1 MGEVNPKIINVAMK
15 SNDALIIEIQQTL
28 EVLNFANPFFL
39 LLNINGKII
48 GAGDAYKK
56 LLPNLKELDDF
67 SEHFFW
73 EKGLSTPRLDKALS
87 NQVLHTRL
95 KNDSYDVSIR
105 NTSFGVLILNTQGD
119 SNAASERIQTKKTAA
134 LPGENPN
141 PVLRFSNKLE
151 LLYANKAAEKGF
163 LTDFQIHSDGVKDYD
178 LKINLLNCLKRN
190 VPSLKIFLSRAGKNY
205 MISIVNVI
213 DKGYLNIYANDISLF
228 ITQVE
233 EKEEELRR
241 LMITNDEQR
250 NFYEYIL
257 NNLPSDIAV
266 FSPEHKY
273 LFINPQAI
281 KDKETREFMIGKDDF
296 DYCNLKG
303 IPTDSAK
310 FRRAAFSKV
319 ITEKKEIE
327 WEDELLDLAGNR
339 KVVLRKLAPVFD
351 IDEQLRYVVGY
362 GIDITAIKLSKDILQ
377 KNNLFQATLMDLATK
392 YINLPIEKMDVT
404 INESLQQI
412 GNFVHVD
419 RVYIFTY
426 DHKSKTA
433 SNTYEWCSEG
443 IGPQID
449 NLQFIPFSSIP
460 FWIETHAKGD
470 EIIIE
475 KTTELPDGTVKEMLL
490 EQDIKSVFALPLMKG
505 NKCIGFV
512 GFDAVLNY
520 RIFYED
526 EKDLLR
532 LFGKMLVNLEIQT
545 NFLKQISAKTEEIQN
560 MNTDLELIVAEKTK
574 RNIELSK
581 SITDQEKLVTIGE
594 IASGIAHDLNTPL
607 GAIKIGAESIRY
619 TLSELLKNI
628 IWKCSEEQIKFA
640 CERSA
645 QKQGELFLG
654 GLQLRREIKEFED
667 YLSLNFPA
675 LKAESNE
682 IAGLFVKSRISLS
695 ETKFIKQCME
705 TENRKAFLLLIYHTQ
720 LNRNFIDTILSSS
733 ERGAK
738 VVQDLRSF
746 IKEPQNTSKGMVN
759 LRENIATVLTI
770 FNYELKRNIDVE
782 FTVPDSLSLLG
793 FDIKLFQLWSN
804 IIKNAIEA
812 MDDKKE
818 RGKLKINGKKTKKG
832 IELSI
837 ENNGPLIPEQI
848 QQKIF
853 EKYFTTKS
861 GQNGSGLGLSIVKNV
876 LVMHNATISLNST
889 SASTTFTIFFNE

>member
-1 MGEVNPKIINVAMK
+1 M
-15 SNDALIIEIQQTL
+15 
-28 EVLNFANPFFL
+28 
-39 LLNINGKII
+39 
-48 GAGDAYKK
+48 
-56 LLPNLKELDDF
+56 
-67 SEHFFW
+67 
-73 EKGLSTPRLDKALS
+73 STPRLDKALS

-95 KNDSYDVSIR
+95 KNDAYDVSIR

-119 SNAASERIQTKKTAA
+119 SNAASERIKTKKTAA
-134 LPGENPN
+134 LPHENPN

-151 LLYANKAAEKGF
+151 LLYANKAAEQGF

-205 MISIVNVI
+205 MISIINVI
-213 DKGYLNIYANDISLF
+213 DQGYLNIYANDISLF

-241 LMITNDEQR
+241 LTITNDEQR

-281 KDKETREFMIGKDDF
+281 KDKDTREFMIGKDDF

-319 ITEKKEIE
+319 KESNKEIE
-327 WEDELLDLAGNR
+327 WEDELFDLAGNR

-377 KNNLFQATLMDLATK
+377 KNNLFQAALMDMATK

-404 INESLQQI
+404 INESLSQL

-426 DHKSKTA
+426 DPKSKTA
-433 SNTYEWCSEG
+433 SNTYEWCAEG

-520 RIFYED
+520 RVFYED

-560 MNTDLELIVAEKTK
+560 INTDLELIVAEKTK

-619 TLSELLKNI
+619 TTSELLKNI
-628 IWKCSEEQIKFA
+628 VWKCSEAQIKFA

-654 GLQLRREIKEFED
+654 GLQLRREIKQFED

-705 TENRKAFLLLIYHTQ
+705 TENRKDFLLLIYHTQ
-720 LNRNFIDTILSSS
+720 LNRNFIETILSSS

-818 RGKLKINGKKTKKG
+818 RGQLKINGKKTKNG
-832 IELSI
+832 IEISI

-876 LVMHNATISLNST
+876 LSMHNATISLNST
-889 SASTTFTIFFNE
+889 SVSTTFTIFFNDKL

>member
-1 MGEVNPKIINVAMK
+1 MK
-15 SNDALIIEIQQTL
+15 SNDDLNIELQQTL

-39 LLNINGKII
+39 LLNINGKLI
-48 GAGDAYKK
+48 GVGDAFKK

-95 KNDSYDVSIR
+95 KNDAYDVSIR

-119 SNAASERIQTKKTAA
+119 SNAASERIKTKKTAA
-134 LPGENPN
+134 LPHENPN

-151 LLYANKAAEKGF
+151 LLYANKAAEQGF

-205 MISIVNVI
+205 MISIINVI
-213 DKGYLNIYANDISLF
+213 DQGYLNIYANDISLF

-241 LMITNDEQR
+241 LTITNDEQR

-319 ITEKKEIE
+319 KESNKEIE
-327 WEDELLDLAGNR
+327 WEDELFDLAGNR

-377 KNNLFQATLMDLATK
+377 KNNLFQATLMDMATK

-404 INESLQQI
+404 INESLSQL

-433 SNTYEWCSEG
+433 SNTYEWCAEG

-545 NFLKQISAKTEEIQN
+545 NYLKQISAKTEEIQN
-560 MNTDLELIVAEKTK
+560 IN
-574 RNIELSK
+574 
-581 SITDQEKLVTIGE
+581 
-594 IASGIAHDLNTPL
+594 
-607 GAIKIGAESIRY
+607 
-619 TLSELLKNI
+619 KN
-628 IWKCSEEQIKFA
+628 
-640 CERSA
+640 
-645 QKQGELFLG
+645 
-654 GLQLRREIKEFED
+654 
-667 YLSLNFPA
+667 
-675 LKAESNE
+675 
-682 IAGLFVKSRISLS
+682 
-695 ETKFIKQCME
+695 
-705 TENRKAFLLLIYHTQ
+705 
-720 LNRNFIDTILSSS
+720 
-733 ERGAK
+733 
-738 VVQDLRSF
+738 
-746 IKEPQNTSKGMVN
+746 
-759 LRENIATVLTI
+759 
-770 FNYELKRNIDVE
+770 
-782 FTVPDSLSLLG
+782 
-793 FDIKLFQLWSN
+793 
-804 IIKNAIEA
+804 
-812 MDDKKE
+812 
-818 RGKLKINGKKTKKG
+818 
-832 IELSI
+832 
-837 ENNGPLIPEQI
+837 
-848 QQKIF
+848 
-853 EKYFTTKS
+853 
-861 GQNGSGLGLSIVKNV
+861 
-876 LVMHNATISLNST
+876 
-889 SASTTFTIFFNE
+889 

>member
-1 MGEVNPKIINVAMK
+1 MK
-15 SNDALIIEIQQTL
+15 SNDALNIELQRTL
-28 EVLNFANPFFL
+28 EVLNFANPFYL
-39 LLNINGKII
+39 LLNVNGKII
-48 GAGDAYKK
+48 GVGDAYKK
-56 LLPNLKELDDF
+56 LLPKLKALDDF

-95 KNDSYDVSIR
+95 KNDAYDVSIR

-119 SNAASERIQTKKTAA
+119 SNAASERIKTKKTAA
-134 LPGENPN
+134 LPHENPN

-151 LLYANKAAEKGF
+151 LLYANKAAEQGF

-205 MISIVNVI
+205 MISIINVI
-213 DKGYLNIYANDISLF
+213 DQGYLNIYANDISLF

-241 LMITNDEQR
+241 LTITNDEQR

-310 FRRAAFSKV
+310 FRRAAFNKV
-319 ITEKKEIE
+319 KEGNKEIE
-327 WEDELLDLAGNR
+327 WEDELFDLAGNR

-351 IDEQLRYVVGY
+351 IEEQLRYVVGY

-377 KNNLFQATLMDLATK
+377 KNNLFQATLMDMATK

-404 INESLQQI
+404 INESLSQL

-433 SNTYEWCSEG
+433 SNTYEWCADG
-443 IGPQID
+443 VGPQID

-520 RIFYED
+520 RVFYED

-532 LFGKMLVNLEIQT
+532 LFGQMLVNVETQANYI
-545 NFLKQISAKTEEIQN
+545 KQINESTTEIHN
-560 MNTDLELIVAEKTK
+560 INTDLELIVAEKTK
-574 RNIELSK
+574 RNTELSK
-581 SITDQEKLVTIGE
+581 SISDQEKLVTIGE

-607 GAIKIGAESIRY
+607 GAIKIGAESLRY
-619 TLSELLKNI
+619 TISELFNNVVP
-628 IWKCSEEQIKFA
+628 KCTPEQIHFA
-640 CERSA
+640 CERA
-645 QKQGELFLG
+645 FLKQGELFVG
-654 GLQLRREIKEFED
+654 GLRQRKEMREFEA
-667 YLSLNFPA
+667 YLSENFPE
-675 LKAESNE
+675 LSHESNE
-682 IAGLFVKSRISLS
+682 VASMMVKSRIELS
-695 ETKFIKQCME
+695 EINVIKE
-705 TENRKAFLLLIYHTQ
+705 IIESDNRKEFLSLIYNVQ
-720 LNRNFIDTILSSS
+720 LNRNFIETILSSS
-733 ERGAK
+733 ERAAK
-738 VVQDLRSF
+738 VVQDMRSF
-746 IKEPQNTSKGMVN
+746 IKNPKNQKKSLVN
-759 LRENIATVLTI
+759 LKENISTVLNI
-770 FNYELKRNIDVE
+770 FNYELKRNVDVQLN
-782 FTVPDSLSLLG
+782 VPDEIMIFG
-793 FDIKLFQLWSN
+793 VDIKLFQLWSN
-804 IIKNAIEA
+804 LIKNAIES
-812 MDDKKE
+812 MDERKE
-818 RGKLKINGKKTKKG
+818 RG
-832 IELSI
+832 ELIITAKEKNNSI
-837 ENNGPLIPEQI
+837 HVNVQNNGPEIPVEI
-848 QQKIF
+848 QKNIF
-853 EKYFTTKS
+853 EKFFTTKAER
-861 GQNGSGLGLSIVKNV
+861 NGSGLGLSIVKNV
-876 LVMHNATISLNST
+876 VEAHNATISVSSIPGST
-889 SASTTFTIFFNE
+889 VFKITFKQTE

>member
-1 MGEVNPKIINVAMK
+1 MK
-15 SNDALIIEIQQTL
+15 SNDDLNIELQRTL

-39 LLNINGKII
+39 LLNVNGKII
-48 GAGDAYKK
+48 GVGDAYKK
-56 LLPNLKELDDF
+56 LLPKLKALDDF

-95 KNDSYDVSIR
+95 KNDAYDVSIR
-105 NTSFGVLILNTQGD
+105 NTSFGVLILNTQGN

-134 LPGENPN
+134 LPRENPN

-151 LLYANKAAEKGF
+151 LLYANKAAEQGF

-213 DKGYLNIYANDISLF
+213 DQGYLNIYANDISLF

-241 LMITNDEQR
+241 LTITNDEQR

-319 ITEKKEIE
+319 KEGNKEIE
-327 WEDELLDLAGNR
+327 WEDELFDLAGNR

-404 INESLQQI
+404 INESLEQI

-433 SNTYEWCSEG
+433 SNTYEWCAEG

-490 EQDIKSVFALPLMKG
+490 EQDIKSVFALPLMQG

-520 RIFYED
+520 RVFYED

-560 MNTDLELIVAEKTK
+560 INTDLELIVAEKTK

-619 TLSELLKNI
+619 TSSELLKNI
-628 IWKCSEEQIKFA
+628 VWKCSEEQIKFA

-667 YLSLNFPA
+667 YLSLNFPEF
-675 LKAESNE
+675 KAESNE

-705 TENRKAFLLLIYHTQ
+705 TVNRKDFLLLIYYTQ
-720 LNRNFIDTILSSS
+720 LNRNFIETILSSS

-889 SASTTFTIFFNE
+889 SVSTTFTIFFNA

>member
-1 MGEVNPKIINVAMK
+1 MK
-15 SNDALIIEIQQTL
+15 SNDALNIELQQTL

-87 NQVLHTRL
+87 NQVLHTHL
-95 KNDSYDVSIR
+95 KNDAYDVSIR
-105 NTSFGVLILNTQGD
+105 NTSFGVLILNSQGE

-281 KDKETREFMIGKDDF
+281 KDKDTRQFMIGKDDF
-296 DYCNLKG
+296 DYCKLKG

-319 ITEKKEIE
+319 IESNKEIE
-327 WEDELLDLAGNR
+327 WEDELFDLAGNR

-392 YINLPIEKMDVT
+392 YINLPVEKMDVT
-404 INESLQQI
+404 INESLEQI

-426 DHKSKTA
+426 DHKTKTA
-433 SNTYEWCSEG
+433 SNTYEWCAEG

-619 TLSELLKNI
+619 TTNELLKNI
-628 IWKCSEEQIKFA
+628 VWKCSEEQIKFA

-705 TENRKAFLLLIYHTQ
+705 TENRKDFLLLIYHTQ

-889 SASTTFTIFFNE
+889 SVSTTFTIFFNE

>member
-1 MGEVNPKIINVAMK
+1 MK
-15 SNDALIIEIQQTL
+15 SNDALNSELQQMT

-95 KNDSYDVSIR
+95 KNDAYDVSIR
-105 NTSFGVLILNTQGD
+105 NTSFGVLILNMQGD

-190 VPSLKIFLSRAGKNY
+190 DPSLKIFLSRAGKNY
-205 MISIVNVI
+205 MISIINII
-213 DKGYLNIYANDISLF
+213 DQGYLNIYANDISLF

-241 LMITNDEQR
+241 LTITNDEQR

-319 ITEKKEIE
+319 IREKKEIE
-327 WEDELLDLAGNR
+327 WEDELFDLAGNR

-392 YINLPIEKMDVT
+392 YINLPVEKMDVT
-404 INESLQQI
+404 INESLEQI

-433 SNTYEWCSEG
+433 SNTYEWCAEG

-619 TLSELLKNI
+619 TTSELLKNI
-628 IWKCSEEQIKFA
+628 VWKCSEEQIKFA

-705 TENRKAFLLLIYHTQ
+705 TENRKDFLLLIYHTQ
-720 LNRNFIDTILSSS
+720 LNRNFIETILSSS

-861 GQNGSGLGLSIVKNV
+861 GQNGSGLGLSIVQNV

-889 SASTTFTIFFNE
+889 SVSTTFTIFFNE

>member
-1 MGEVNPKIINVAMK
+1 MK
-15 SNDALIIEIQQTL
+15 SNDALNIELQQTL

-95 KNDSYDVSIR
+95 KNDAYDVLIR

-151 LLYANKAAEKGF
+151 LLYANKAAEQEF

-339 KVVLRKLAPVFD
+339 KVVLRKMAPVFD

-404 INESLQQI
+404 INESLSQL

-433 SNTYEWCSEG
+433 SNTYEWCAEG

-667 YLSLNFPA
+667 YLLLNFPA

-705 TENRKAFLLLIYHTQ
+705 TENRKDFLLLIYHIQ
-720 LNRNFIDTILSSS
+720 LNRNFIETILSSS

-889 SASTTFTIFFNE
+889 SVSTTFTIFFNE

>member
-1 MGEVNPKIINVAMK
+1 MK
-15 SNDALIIEIQQTL
+15 SNDALNIELQQTL

>member
-1 MGEVNPKIINVAMK
+1 MK
-15 SNDALIIEIQQTL
+15 SNDALNIELQRTL
-28 EVLNFANPFFL
+28 EVLNFANPFYL
-39 LLNINGKII
+39 LLNVNGKII
-48 GAGDAYKK
+48 GVGDAYKK
-56 LLPNLKELDDF
+56 LLPKLKALDDF

-95 KNDSYDVSIR
+95 KNDAYDVSIR

-119 SNAASERIQTKKTAA
+119 SNAASERIKTKKTAA
-134 LPGENPN
+134 LPHENPN

-151 LLYANKAAEKGF
+151 LLYANKAAEQGF

-205 MISIVNVI
+205 MISIINVI
-213 DKGYLNIYANDISLF
+213 DQGYLNIYANDISLF

-241 LMITNDEQR
+241 LTITNDEQR

-339 KVVLRKLAPVFD
+339 KVVLRKMAPVFD

-377 KNNLFQATLMDLATK
+377 QNNLFQATLMDLATK

-404 INESLQQI
+404 INESLSQL

-433 SNTYEWCSEG
+433 SNTYEWCAEG

-512 GFDAVLNY
+512 GFDAVINY
-520 RIFYED
+520 RVFYED

-560 MNTDLELIVAEKTK
+560 INTDLELIVAEKTK

-705 TENRKAFLLLIYHTQ
+705 TENRKDFLLLIYHTQ

-876 LVMHNATISLNST
+876 LSMHNATISLNST
-889 SASTTFTIFFNE
+889 SVSTTFTIFFNE

>member
-1 MGEVNPKIINVAMK
+1 
-15 SNDALIIEIQQTL
+15 
-28 EVLNFANPFFL
+28 
-39 LLNINGKII
+39 
-48 GAGDAYKK
+48 
-56 LLPNLKELDDF
+56 
-67 SEHFFW
+67 
-73 EKGLSTPRLDKALS
+73 
-87 NQVLHTRL
+87 
-95 KNDSYDVSIR
+95 
-105 NTSFGVLILNTQGD
+105 
-119 SNAASERIQTKKTAA
+119 
-134 LPGENPN
+134 
-141 PVLRFSNKLE
+141 
-151 LLYANKAAEKGF
+151 
-163 LTDFQIHSDGVKDYD
+163 
-178 LKINLLNCLKRN
+178 
-190 VPSLKIFLSRAGKNY
+190 
-205 MISIVNVI
+205 
-213 DKGYLNIYANDISLF
+213 
-228 ITQVE
+228 
-233 EKEEELRR
+233 
-241 LMITNDEQR
+241 
-250 NFYEYIL
+250 
-257 NNLPSDIAV
+257 
-266 FSPEHKY
+266 
-273 LFINPQAI
+273 
-281 KDKETREFMIGKDDF
+281 
-296 DYCNLKG
+296 
-303 IPTDSAK
+303 
-310 FRRAAFSKV
+310 
-319 ITEKKEIE
+319 
-327 WEDELLDLAGNR
+327 
-339 KVVLRKLAPVFD
+339 
-351 IDEQLRYVVGY
+351 
-362 GIDITAIKLSKDILQ
+362 
-377 KNNLFQATLMDLATK
+377 
-392 YINLPIEKMDVT
+392 
-404 INESLQQI
+404 
-412 GNFVHVD
+412 
-419 RVYIFTY
+419 
-426 DHKSKTA
+426 
-433 SNTYEWCSEG
+433 
-443 IGPQID
+443 
-449 NLQFIPFSSIP
+449 
-460 FWIETHAKGD
+460 
-470 EIIIE
+470 
-475 KTTELPDGTVKEMLL
+475 
-490 EQDIKSVFALPLMKG
+490 
-505 NKCIGFV
+505 
-512 GFDAVLNY
+512 
-520 RIFYED
+520 
-526 EKDLLR
+526 
-532 LFGKMLVNLEIQT
+532 
-545 NFLKQISAKTEEIQN
+545 
-560 MNTDLELIVAEKTK
+560 LELIVAEKTK

-705 TENRKAFLLLIYHTQ
+705 TENRKDFLLLIYHTQ

>member
-1 MGEVNPKIINVAMK
+1 MK
-15 SNDALIIEIQQTL
+15 SNDALNIELQRTL
-28 EVLNFANPFFL
+28 EVLNFANPFYL
-39 LLNINGKII
+39 LLNVNGKII
-48 GAGDAYKK
+48 GVGDAYKK
-56 LLPNLKELDDF
+56 LLPKLKALDDF

-95 KNDSYDVSIR
+95 KNDAYDVSIR

-119 SNAASERIQTKKTAA
+119 SNAASERIKTKKTAA
-134 LPGENPN
+134 LPHENPN

-151 LLYANKAAEKGF
+151 LLYANKAAEQGF

-205 MISIVNVI
+205 MISIINVI
-213 DKGYLNIYANDISLF
+213 DQGYLNIYANDISLF

-241 LMITNDEQR
+241 LTITNDEQR

-310 FRRAAFSKV
+310 FRRAAFNKV
-319 ITEKKEIE
+319 KEGNKEIE
-327 WEDELLDLAGNR
+327 WEDELFDLAGNR

-377 KNNLFQATLMDLATK
+377 KNNLFQATLMDMATK

-404 INESLQQI
+404 INESLSQL

-433 SNTYEWCSEG
+433 SNTYEWCADG
-443 IGPQID
+443 VGPQID

-512 GFDAVLNY
+512 GFDAVINY
-520 RIFYED
+520 RVFYED

-532 LFGKMLVNLEIQT
+532 LFGIMLVNLEIQT

-619 TLSELLKNI
+619 TTSELLKNI
-628 IWKCSEEQIKFA
+628 VWKCSEEQIKFA

-667 YLSLNFPA
+667 YLSLNFPEF
-675 LKAESNE
+675 KAESNE

-695 ETKFIKQCME
+695 ETQLIKQCME
-705 TENRKAFLLLIYHTQ
+705 TVNRKDFLLLIYHIQ

-818 RGKLKINGKKTKKG
+818 RGKLIINGKKTKKG

-837 ENNGPLIPEQI
+837 ENNGPLIPEKI

-876 LVMHNATISLNST
+876 LSMHNATISLNST
-889 SASTTFTIFFNE
+889 SVSTTFTIFFNE

>member
-1 MGEVNPKIINVAMK
+1 MK
-15 SNDALIIEIQQTL
+15 SNDDLNIELQRTL
-28 EVLNFANPFFL
+28 EVLNFANPFYL
-39 LLNINGKII
+39 LLNVNGKII
-48 GAGDAYKK
+48 GVGDAFKK

-95 KNDSYDVSIR
+95 KNDAYDVSIR

-119 SNAASERIQTKKTAA
+119 SNAASERIKTKKTAA
-134 LPGENPN
+134 LPHENPN

-151 LLYANKAAEKGF
+151 LLYANKAAEQGF

-205 MISIVNVI
+205 MISIINVI
-213 DKGYLNIYANDISLF
+213 DQGYLNIYANDISLF

-241 LMITNDEQR
+241 LTITNDEQR

-310 FRRAAFSKV
+310 FRRAAFNKV
-319 ITEKKEIE
+319 KEGNKEIE
-327 WEDELLDLAGNR
+327 WEDELFDLAGNR

-377 KNNLFQATLMDLATK
+377 KNNLFQATLMDMATK

-404 INESLQQI
+404 INESLSQL

-433 SNTYEWCSEG
+433 SNTYEWCADG
-443 IGPQID
+443 VGPQID

-512 GFDAVLNY
+512 GFDAVINY
-520 RIFYED
+520 RVFYED

-532 LFGKMLVNLEIQT
+532 LFGIMLVNLEIQT
-545 NFLKQISAKTEEIQN
+545 NFLKQISAKTKEIQN
-560 MNTDLELIVAEKTK
+560 INTDLELIVAEKTK

-628 IWKCSEEQIKFA
+628 VWKCTEEQIKFA

-667 YLSLNFPA
+667 YLSLNFPEF
-675 LKAESNE
+675 KAESTE

-695 ETKFIKQCME
+695 ETQLIKQCME
-705 TENRKAFLLLIYHTQ
+705 TVNRKDFLLLIYHIQ

-759 LRENIATVLTI
+759 LRENITTVLTI

-818 RGKLKINGKKTKKG
+818 RGKLIINGKKTKK
-832 IELSI
+832 
-837 ENNGPLIPEQI
+837 
-848 QQKIF
+848 
-853 EKYFTTKS
+853 
-861 GQNGSGLGLSIVKNV
+861 
-876 LVMHNATISLNST
+876 
-889 SASTTFTIFFNE
+889 

>member
-15 SNDALIIEIQQTL
+15 SNDALNIELQQTL

-39 LLNINGKII
+39 LLNVKGKLI
-48 GAGDAYKK
+48 GIGDAYKK

-67 SEHFFW
+67 SDHFFW

-95 KNDSYDVSIR
+95 KNDAYDVLIR

-151 LLYANKAAEKGF
+151 LLYANKAAEQEF

-213 DKGYLNIYANDISLF
+213 EKGYLNIYANDISLF

-241 LMITNDEQR
+241 LTITNDEQR

-327 WEDELLDLAGNR
+327 WEDELLDFAGNR
-339 KVVLRKLAPVFD
+339 KVILRKMAPVFD

-404 INESLQQI
+404 INESLSQL

-433 SNTYEWCSEG
+433 SNTYEWCAEG

-475 KTTELPDGTVKEMLL
+475 KTTQLPDGTVKEMLL

-560 MNTDLELIVAEKTK
+560 MNTD
-574 RNIELSK
+574 
-581 SITDQEKLVTIGE
+581 
-594 IASGIAHDLNTPL
+594 
-607 GAIKIGAESIRY
+607 
-619 TLSELLKNI
+619 
-628 IWKCSEEQIKFA
+628 
-640 CERSA
+640 
-645 QKQGELFLG
+645 
-654 GLQLRREIKEFED
+654 
-667 YLSLNFPA
+667 
-675 LKAESNE
+675 
-682 IAGLFVKSRISLS
+682 
-695 ETKFIKQCME
+695 
-705 TENRKAFLLLIYHTQ
+705 
-720 LNRNFIDTILSSS
+720 
-733 ERGAK
+733 
-738 VVQDLRSF
+738 
-746 IKEPQNTSKGMVN
+746 
-759 LRENIATVLTI
+759 
-770 FNYELKRNIDVE
+770 
-782 FTVPDSLSLLG
+782 
-793 FDIKLFQLWSN
+793 
-804 IIKNAIEA
+804 
-812 MDDKKE
+812 
-818 RGKLKINGKKTKKG
+818 
-832 IELSI
+832 
-837 ENNGPLIPEQI
+837 
-848 QQKIF
+848 
-853 EKYFTTKS
+853 
-861 GQNGSGLGLSIVKNV
+861 
-876 LVMHNATISLNST
+876 
-889 SASTTFTIFFNE
+889 

>member
-1 MGEVNPKIINVAMK
+1 VGEVNPKIINVAMK

-39 LLNINGKII
+39 LLNVKGKLI
-48 GAGDAYKK
+48 GIGDAYKK

-67 SEHFFW
+67 SDHFFW

-87 NQVLHTRL
+87 NQVLHTHI
-95 KNDSYDVSIR
+95 KNDAYDVSIR

-151 LLYANKAAEKGF
+151 LLYANKAAEQEF

-213 DKGYLNIYANDISLF
+213 EKGYLNIYANDISLF

-241 LMITNDEQR
+241 LTITNDEQR

-281 KDKETREFMIGKDDF
+281 KDKDTREFMIGKDDF

-319 ITEKKEIE
+319 KEGNKEIE
-327 WEDELLDLAGNR
+327 WEDELLDFAGNR
-339 KVVLRKLAPVFD
+339 KVILRKMAPVFD

-362 GIDITAIKLSKDILQ
+362 GIDITAIKLSQDILQ

-404 INESLQQI
+404 INESLSQL

-433 SNTYEWCSEG
+433 SNTYEWCAEG

-512 GFDAVLNY
+512 GFDAVLDY
-520 RIFYED
+520 RSFYED

-619 TLSELLKNI
+619 TTSELLKNI
-628 IWKCSEEQIKFA
+628 VWKCSEEQIKFA

-675 LKAESNE
+675 LKAESSA
-682 IAGLFVKSRISLS
+682 IAGLFVKSRISIS

-705 TENRKAFLLLIYHTQ
+705 TENRKDFLLLIYHTQ
-720 LNRNFIDTILSSS
+720 LNRNFIETILSSS

-889 SASTTFTIFFNE
+889 SVSTTFTIFFNE

>member
-1 MGEVNPKIINVAMK
+1 MK
-15 SNDALIIEIQQTL
+15 SNDALNIELQRTL
-28 EVLNFANPFFL
+28 EVLNFANPFYL
-39 LLNINGKII
+39 LLNVNGKII
-48 GAGDAYKK
+48 GVGDAYKK
-56 LLPNLKELDDF
+56 LLPKLKALDDF

-95 KNDSYDVSIR
+95 KNDAYDVSIR

-119 SNAASERIQTKKTAA
+119 SNAASERIKTKKTAA
-134 LPGENPN
+134 LPHENPN

-151 LLYANKAAEKGF
+151 LLYANKAAEQGF

-205 MISIVNVI
+205 MISIINVI
-213 DKGYLNIYANDISLF
+213 DQGYLNIYANDISLF

-241 LMITNDEQR
+241 LTITNDEQR

-339 KVVLRKLAPVFD
+339 KVVLRKMAPVFD

-377 KNNLFQATLMDLATK
+377 QNNLFQATLMDLATK

-404 INESLQQI
+404 INESLSQL

-433 SNTYEWCSEG
+433 SNTYEWCADG
-443 IGPQID
+443 VGPQID

-512 GFDAVLNY
+512 GFDAVINY
-520 RIFYED
+520 RVFYED

-560 MNTDLELIVAEKTK
+560 INTDLELIVAEKTK

-705 TENRKAFLLLIYHTQ
+705 TENRKDFLLLIYHTQ

-889 SASTTFTIFFNE
+889 SVSTTFTIFFNE

>member
-1 MGEVNPKIINVAMK
+1 MK
-15 SNDALIIEIQQTL
+15 SNDDLNIELQQTL

-39 LLNINGKII
+39 LLNINGKLI
-48 GAGDAYKK
+48 GVGDAFKK

-95 KNDSYDVSIR
+95 KNDAYDVSIR

-119 SNAASERIQTKKTAA
+119 SNAASERIKTKKTAA
-134 LPGENPN
+134 LPHENPN

-151 LLYANKAAEKGF
+151 LLYANKAAEQGF

-205 MISIVNVI
+205 MISIINVI
-213 DKGYLNIYANDISLF
+213 DQGYLNIYANDISLF

-241 LMITNDEQR
+241 LTITNDEQR

-310 FRRAAFSKV
+310 FRRAAFNKV
-319 ITEKKEIE
+319 KEGNKEIE
-327 WEDELLDLAGNR
+327 WEDELFDLAGNR

-377 KNNLFQATLMDLATK
+377 KNNLFQATLMDMATK

-404 INESLQQI
+404 INESLSQL

-433 SNTYEWCSEG
+433 SNTYEWCADG
-443 IGPQID
+443 VGPQID

-512 GFDAVLNY
+512 GFDAVINY
-520 RIFYED
+520 RVFYED

-532 LFGKMLVNLEIQT
+532 LFGIMLVNLEIQT
-545 NFLKQISAKTEEIQN
+545 NFLKQISAKTKEIQN
-560 MNTDLELIVAEKTK
+560 INTDLELIVAEKTK

-628 IWKCSEEQIKFA
+628 VWKCTEEQIKFA

-667 YLSLNFPA
+667 YLSLNFPEF
-675 LKAESNE
+675 KAESNE

-695 ETKFIKQCME
+695 ETQLIKQCME
-705 TENRKAFLLLIYHTQ
+705 TVNRKDFLLLIYHIQ

-759 LRENIATVLTI
+759 LRENITTVLTI

-782 FTVPDSLSLLG
+782 FTVPDSLSILG

-818 RGKLKINGKKTKKG
+818 RGKLIINGKKTKKG

-837 ENNGPLIPEQI
+837 ENNGPLIPEKI

-876 LVMHNATISLNST
+876 LSMHNATISLNST
-889 SASTTFTIFFNE
+889 SVSTTFTIFFNDQL

>member
-1 MGEVNPKIINVAMK
+1 MK
-15 SNDALIIEIQQTL
+15 SNDALNIELQRTL
-28 EVLNFANPFFL
+28 EVLNFANPFYL
-39 LLNINGKII
+39 LLNVNGKII
-48 GAGDAYKK
+48 GVGDAYKK
-56 LLPNLKELDDF
+56 LLPKLKALDDF

-95 KNDSYDVSIR
+95 KNDAYDVSIR

-119 SNAASERIQTKKTAA
+119 SNAASERIKTKKTAA
-134 LPGENPN
+134 LPHENPN

-151 LLYANKAAEKGF
+151 LLYANKAAEQGF

-205 MISIVNVI
+205 MISIINVI
-213 DKGYLNIYANDISLF
+213 DQGYLNIYANDISLF

-241 LMITNDEQR
+241 LTITNDEQR

-310 FRRAAFSKV
+310 FRRAAFNKV
-319 ITEKKEIE
+319 KEGNKEIE
-327 WEDELLDLAGNR
+327 WEDELFDLAGNR

-377 KNNLFQATLMDLATK
+377 KNNLFQATLMDMATK

-404 INESLQQI
+404 INESLSQL

-433 SNTYEWCSEG
+433 SNTYEWCADG
-443 IGPQID
+443 VGPQID

-512 GFDAVLNY
+512 GFDAVINY
-520 RIFYED
+520 RVFYED

-532 LFGKMLVNLEIQT
+532 LFGIMLVNLEIQT

-560 MNTDLELIVAEKTK
+560 INTDLELIVAEKTK

-619 TLSELLKNI
+619 TTSELLKNI
-628 IWKCSEEQIKFA
+628 VWKCTEEQIKFA

-667 YLSLNFPA
+667 YLSLNFPEF
-675 LKAESNE
+675 KAESNE

-705 TENRKAFLLLIYHTQ
+705 TVNRKDFLLLIYYTQ
-720 LNRNFIDTILSSS
+720 LNRNFIETILSSS

-759 LRENIATVLTI
+759 LRENITTVLTI

-782 FTVPDSLSLLG
+782 FTVPDSLSILG

-818 RGKLKINGKKTKKG
+818 RGKLIINGKKTKKG

-837 ENNGPLIPEQI
+837 ENNGPLIPEKI

-889 SASTTFTIFFNE
+889 SVSTTFTIFFNDKL

>member
-1 MGEVNPKIINVAMK
+1 MK
-15 SNDALIIEIQQTL
+15 SNNALNIELQRIL

-48 GAGDAYKK
+48 GVGDAYKK

-67 SEHFFW
+67 SDHFFW

-95 KNDSYDVSIR
+95 KNDAYDVSIR

-119 SNAASERIQTKKTAA
+119 SNAASERIKTKKTAA
-134 LPGENPN
+134 LPHENPN

-151 LLYANKAAEKGF
+151 LLYANKAAEQGF

-205 MISIVNVI
+205 MISIINVI
-213 DKGYLNIYANDISLF
+213 DQGYLNIYANDISLF

-241 LMITNDEQR
+241 LTITNDEQR

-310 FRRAAFSKV
+310 FRRAAFNKV
-319 ITEKKEIE
+319 KEGNKEIE
-327 WEDELLDLAGNR
+327 WEDELFDLAGNR

-404 INESLQQI
+404 INESLSQL

-433 SNTYEWCSEG
+433 SNTYEWCAEG

-560 MNTDLELIVAEKTK
+560 INTDLELIVAEKTK

-619 TLSELLKNI
+619 TISELLKNI
-628 IWKCSEEQIKFA
+628 VWKCSEAQIKFA

-654 GLQLRREIKEFED
+654 GLQLRREIKQFED

-705 TENRKAFLLLIYHTQ
+705 TENRKDFLLLIYHTQ
-720 LNRNFIDTILSSS
+720 LNRNFIETILSSS

-818 RGKLKINGKKTKKG
+818 RGKLKINGKKTKNG
-832 IELSI
+832 IEISI

-889 SASTTFTIFFNE
+889 SVSTTFTIFFNE

>member
-1 MGEVNPKIINVAMK
+1 MK
-15 SNDALIIEIQQTL
+15 SNDDLNIELQRTL
-28 EVLNFANPFFL
+28 EVLNFANPFYL
-39 LLNINGKII
+39 LLNVNGKII
-48 GAGDAYKK
+48 GVGDAFKK

-95 KNDSYDVSIR
+95 KNDAYDVSIR
-105 NTSFGVLILNTQGD
+105 NTSFGVLILNTQGN

-134 LPGENPN
+134 LPRENPN

-151 LLYANKAAEKGF
+151 LLYANKAAEQGF

-178 LKINLLNCLKRN
+178 LKVNLLNCLKRN

-205 MISIVNVI
+205 MISIINVI
-213 DKGYLNIYANDISLF
+213 DQGYLNIYANDISLF

-241 LMITNDEQR
+241 LTITNDEQR

-319 ITEKKEIE
+319 KEGNKEIE
-327 WEDELLDLAGNR
+327 WEDELFDLAGNR

-404 INESLQQI
+404 INESLEQI

-433 SNTYEWCSEG
+433 SNTYEWCAEG

-520 RIFYED
+520 RVFYED

-560 MNTDLELIVAEKTK
+560 INTDLELIVAEKTK

-619 TLSELLKNI
+619 TTSELLKNI
-628 IWKCSEEQIKFA
+628 VWKCSEEQIKFA

-667 YLSLNFPA
+667 YLSLNFPEF
-675 LKAESNE
+675 KAESNE

-695 ETKFIKQCME
+695 ETQFIKQCME
-705 TENRKAFLLLIYHTQ
+705 TVNRKDFLLLIYYTQ
-720 LNRNFIDTILSSS
+720 LNRNFIETILSSS

-889 SASTTFTIFFNE
+889 SVSTTFTIFFNDKL

>member
-1 MGEVNPKIINVAMK
+1 MK
-15 SNDALIIEIQQTL
+15 SNDALNIELQQMT

-39 LLNINGKII
+39 LLNVNGKII
-48 GAGDAYKK
+48 GVGDAYKK
-56 LLPNLKELDDF
+56 LLPKLKALDDF

-95 KNDSYDVSIR
+95 KNDAYDVSIR
-105 NTSFGVLILNTQGD
+105 NTSFGVLILNTQGN

-134 LPGENPN
+134 LPRENPN

-151 LLYANKAAEKGF
+151 LLYANKAAEQGF

-205 MISIVNVI
+205 MISIINVI
-213 DKGYLNIYANDISLF
+213 DQGYLNIYANDISLF

-241 LMITNDEQR
+241 LTITNDEQR

-319 ITEKKEIE
+319 KEGNKEIE
-327 WEDELLDLAGNR
+327 WEDELFDLAGNR

-404 INESLQQI
+404 INESLSQI

-433 SNTYEWCSEG
+433 SNTYEWCADG
-443 IGPQID
+443 VGPQID

-520 RIFYED
+520 RVFYED

-560 MNTDLELIVAEKTK
+560 INTDLELIVAEKTK

-619 TLSELLKNI
+619 TTSELLKNI
-628 IWKCSEEQIKFA
+628 VWKCSEEQIKFA

-667 YLSLNFPA
+667 YLSLNFPEF
-675 LKAESNE
+675 KAESNE

-705 TENRKAFLLLIYHTQ
+705 TVNRKDFLLLIYHIQ

-889 SASTTFTIFFNE
+889 SVSTTFTIFFNDKL

>member
-1 MGEVNPKIINVAMK
+1 MK
-15 SNDALIIEIQQTL
+15 SNDDLNIELQQTL

-39 LLNINGKII
+39 LLNVNGKII
-48 GAGDAYKK
+48 GVGDAYKK
-56 LLPNLKELDDF
+56 LLPKLKALDDF

-95 KNDSYDVSIR
+95 KNDAYDVSIR

-119 SNAASERIQTKKTAA
+119 SNAASERIKTKKTAA
-134 LPGENPN
+134 LPHENPN

-151 LLYANKAAEKGF
+151 LLYANKAAEQGF

-205 MISIVNVI
+205 MISIINVI
-213 DKGYLNIYANDISLF
+213 DQGYLNIYANDISLF

-241 LMITNDEQR
+241 LTITNDEQR

-310 FRRAAFSKV
+310 LRRAAFNKV
-319 ITEKKEIE
+319 KEGNKEIE
-327 WEDELLDLAGNR
+327 WEDELFDLAGNR

-377 KNNLFQATLMDLATK
+377 KNNLFQTILMDMATK
-392 YINLPIEKMDVT
+392 YINLPIEKMDAT
-404 INESLQQI
+404 IIESLAQL
-412 GNFVHVD
+412 GNFVNVD
-419 RVYIFTY
+419 RVYIFNY

-433 SNTYEWCSEG
+433 SNTHEWCAEEIS
-443 IGPQID
+443 PQID
-449 NLQFIPFSSIP
+449 ELQFIPFSSIP

-512 GFDAVLNY
+512 GFDAVINY
-520 RIFYED
+520 RVFYED

-560 MNTDLELIVAEKTK
+560 INTDLELIVAEKTK

-628 IWKCSEEQIKFA
+628 VWKCSEEQIKFA

-667 YLSLNFPA
+667 YLSLNFPEFI
-675 LKAESNE
+675 AEFNE

-695 ETKFIKQCME
+695 ETKLIKQCME
-705 TENRKAFLLLIYHTQ
+705 IENRKDFLMLIYHVQ
-720 LNRNFIDTILSSS
+720 LNRNFIETILSSS

-746 IKEPQNTSKGMVN
+746 IKEPQNKSKGMVN
-759 LRENIATVLTI
+759 LRENITTVLTI

-804 IIKNAIEA
+804 IIKNAVEA
-812 MDDKKE
+812 MGDKKE
-818 RGKLKINGKKTKKG
+818 RGQLKINGKKTKNG
-832 IELSI
+832 IEISF
-837 ENNGPLIPEQI
+837 ENNGPLIPKQI

-876 LVMHNATISLNST
+876 LSMHNATISLNST
-889 SASTTFTIFFNE
+889 SVSTTFTIFFND

>member
-1 MGEVNPKIINVAMK
+1 MK
-15 SNDALIIEIQQTL
+15 SNDDLNIELQRTL
-28 EVLNFANPFFL
+28 EVLNFANPFYL
-39 LLNINGKII
+39 LLNVNGKII
-48 GAGDAYKK
+48 GVGDAFKK

-95 KNDSYDVSIR
+95 KNDAYDVSIR
-105 NTSFGVLILNTQGD
+105 NTSFGVLILNTQGN

-134 LPGENPN
+134 LPRENPN

-151 LLYANKAAEKGF
+151 LLYANKAAEQGF

-178 LKINLLNCLKRN
+178 LKVNLLNCLKRN

-205 MISIVNVI
+205 MISIINVI
-213 DKGYLNIYANDISLF
+213 DQGYLNIYANDISLF

-241 LMITNDEQR
+241 LTITNDEQR

-319 ITEKKEIE
+319 KEGNKEIE
-327 WEDELLDLAGNR
+327 WEDELFDLAGNR

-404 INESLQQI
+404 INESLEQI

-433 SNTYEWCSEG
+433 SNTYEWCAEG

-520 RIFYED
+520 RVFYED

-560 MNTDLELIVAEKTK
+560 INTDLELIVAEKTK

-619 TLSELLKNI
+619 TTSELLKNI
-628 IWKCSEEQIKFA
+628 VWKCSEEQIKFA

-667 YLSLNFPA
+667 YLSLNFPEF
-675 LKAESNE
+675 KAESNE

-705 TENRKAFLLLIYHTQ
+705 TVNRKDFLLLIYYTQ
-720 LNRNFIDTILSSS
+720 LNRNFIETILSSS

-889 SASTTFTIFFNE
+889 SVSTTFTIFFNE

>member
-1 MGEVNPKIINVAMK
+1 MK
-15 SNDALIIEIQQTL
+15 SNDALNIELQQTL

-95 KNDSYDVSIR
+95 KNDAYDVSIR

-339 KVVLRKLAPVFD
+339 KVVLRKMAPVFD

-377 KNNLFQATLMDLATK
+377 QNNLFQATLMDLATK

-404 INESLQQI
+404 INESLSQL

-433 SNTYEWCSEG
+433 SNTYEWCAEG

-705 TENRKAFLLLIYHTQ
+705 TENRKDFLLLIYHTQ

-889 SASTTFTIFFNE
+889 SVSTTFTIFFNE

>member
-1 MGEVNPKIINVAMK
+1 MK
-15 SNDALIIEIQQTL
+15 SNDALNIELQRTL
-28 EVLNFANPFFL
+28 EVLNFANPFYL
-39 LLNINGKII
+39 LLNVNGKII
-48 GAGDAYKK
+48 GVGDAYKK
-56 LLPNLKELDDF
+56 LLPKLKALDDF

-95 KNDSYDVSIR
+95 KNDAYDVSIR

-119 SNAASERIQTKKTAA
+119 SNAASERIKTKKTAA
-134 LPGENPN
+134 LPHENPN

-151 LLYANKAAEKGF
+151 LLYANKAAEQGF

-205 MISIVNVI
+205 MISIINVI
-213 DKGYLNIYANDISLF
+213 DQGYLNIYANDISLF

-241 LMITNDEQR
+241 LTITNDEQR

-310 FRRAAFSKV
+310 FRRAAFNKV
-319 ITEKKEIE
+319 KEGNKEIE
-327 WEDELLDLAGNR
+327 WEDELFDLAGNR

-404 INESLQQI
+404 INESLSQL

-433 SNTYEWCSEG
+433 SNTYEWCAEG
-443 IGPQID
+443 VGPQID

-520 RIFYED
+520 RVFYED

-560 MNTDLELIVAEKTK
+560 INTDLELIVAEKTK

-628 IWKCSEEQIKFA
+628 VWKCSEEQIKFA

-667 YLSLNFPA
+667 YLSLNFPEF
-675 LKAESNE
+675 KAESNE

-695 ETKFIKQCME
+695 ETQLIKQCME
-705 TENRKAFLLLIYHTQ
+705 TVNRKDFLLLIYHIQ

-746 IKEPQNTSKGMVN
+746 IKEPQNKSKGMVN
-759 LRENIATVLTI
+759 LRENITTVLTI

-837 ENNGPLIPEQI
+837 ENNGPLIPEKI

-876 LVMHNATISLNST
+876 LSMHNATISLNST
-889 SASTTFTIFFNE
+889 SVSTTFTIFFNDQL

>member
-1 MGEVNPKIINVAMK
+1 MK
-15 SNDALIIEIQQTL
+15 SNDALNIELQQMT

-39 LLNINGKII
+39 LLNVNGKII
-48 GAGDAYKK
+48 GVGDAYKK
-56 LLPNLKELDDF
+56 LLPKLKALDDF

-95 KNDSYDVSIR
+95 KNDAYDVSIR
-105 NTSFGVLILNTQGD
+105 NTSFGVLILNTQGN

-134 LPGENPN
+134 LPRENPN

-151 LLYANKAAEKGF
+151 LLYANKAAEQGF

-213 DKGYLNIYANDISLF
+213 DQGYLNIYANDISLF

-241 LMITNDEQR
+241 LTITNDEQR

-319 ITEKKEIE
+319 KEGNKEIE
-327 WEDELLDLAGNR
+327 WEDELFDLAGNR

-404 INESLQQI
+404 INESLSQL

-433 SNTYEWCSEG
+433 SNTYEWCAEG

-520 RIFYED
+520 RVFYED

-560 MNTDLELIVAEKTK
+560 INTDLELIVAEKTK

-619 TLSELLKNI
+619 TTSELLKNI
-628 IWKCSEEQIKFA
+628 VWKCSEEQIKFA

-667 YLSLNFPA
+667 YLSLNFPEF
-675 LKAESNE
+675 KAESNE

-705 TENRKAFLLLIYHTQ
+705 TVNRKDFLLLIYYTQ
-720 LNRNFIDTILSSS
+720 LNRNFIETILSSS

-889 SASTTFTIFFNE
+889 SVSTTFTIFFNDKL

>member
-1 MGEVNPKIINVAMK
+1 MK
-15 SNDALIIEIQQTL
+15 SNDALNIELQQTL
-28 EVLNFANPFFL
+28 EVLNFANSFFL
-39 LLNINGKII
+39 LLNVNGKLI
-48 GAGDAYKK
+48 GIGDAYKN
-56 LLPNLKELDDF
+56 LLPKIKELDDF
-67 SEHFFW
+67 SDHFFW

-87 NQVLHTRL
+87 NQVLHARV
-95 KNDSYDVSIR
+95 KNYTFEVSIR
-105 NTSFGVLILNTQGD
+105 NTSFGVLIINAQGD
-119 SNAASERIQTKKTAA
+119 YITLSERLKAKKTSA

-151 LLYANKAAEKGF
+151 LLYANEAAEKGF
-163 LTDFQIHSDGVKDYD
+163 LADFQIHSDGVKDYD

-190 VPSLKIFLSRAGKNY
+190 IPSLKLFLSRAGKNY
-205 MISIVNVI
+205 MISIINVI
-213 DKGYLNIYANDISLF
+213 DQGYLNIYANDISLF
-228 ITQVE
+228 ISQVE
-233 EKEEELRR
+233 EKEEELRK
-241 LMITNDEQR
+241 LIKTNDEQR
-250 NFYEYIL
+250 IFYEYIL

-273 LFINPQAI
+273 IFINPQAI
-281 KDKETREFMIGKDDF
+281 KDKDTREFMIGKDDF

-303 IPTDSAK
+303 ISTDFAK
-310 FRRAAFSKV
+310 TRRGVFKKV
-319 ITEKKEIE
+319 KEGKKEIE
-327 WEDELLDLAGNR
+327 WEDELIDLAGNR
-339 KVVLRKLAPVFD
+339 KVVLRKMAPVFD
-351 IDEQLRYVVGY
+351 LDEQLRFVVGY
-362 GIDITAIKLSKDILQ
+362 GIDITLVKLSQDVLQ
-377 KNNLFQATLMDLATK
+377 KNNLFQARLMDLATK
-392 YINLPIEKMDVT
+392 YINLPVEKMDVT
-404 INESLQQI
+404 INESLGQI
-412 GNFVHVD
+412 GSFVQVD

-426 DHKSKTA
+426 DHMSKTA
-433 SNTYEWCSEG
+433 SNTYEWCAEG

-449 NLQFIPFSSIP
+449 KLQFIPFSSIP

-512 GFDAVLNY
+512 GFDAVLNH
-520 RIFYED
+520 RIFYQD

-619 TLSELLKNI
+619 TSSELLKNI
-628 IWKCSEEQIKFA
+628 VWKCTEEQIKFA
-640 CERSA
+640 CERST

-667 YLSLNFPA
+667 YLSLNFPEF
-675 LKAESNE
+675 KAESTE

-695 ETKFIKQCME
+695 ETKFIKKCME
-705 TENRKAFLLLIYHTQ
+705 TENRKDFLLLIYHIQ
-720 LNRNFIDTILSSS
+720 LNRNFIETILSSS

-793 FDIKLFQLWSN
+793 YDIKLFQLWSN

-812 MDDKKE
+812 MGDNKE
-818 RGKLKINGKKTKKG
+818 RGQLKINGKKNKNG
-832 IELSI
+832 IEISI
-837 ENNGPLIPEQI
+837 ENNGPLVPKQI

-876 LVMHNATISLNST
+876 LSMHNASISLNST
-889 SASTTFTIFFNE
+889 SVSTTFTIFFNE